1 MRIGGRLS
9 SGAWTTRPCTET
21 SPPIQGLP
29 VWEHR
34 RHLDAPIRMP
44 LPRRAIDP
52 SSPSIPTRP
61 PSTPPTRSAPMAH
74 LGEGPSY
81 NVKRRSPAE
90 GNGSPRNPLHRT
102 AGRGPATSA
111 RGARSRCG
119 PLPTRPER
127 GAEAED
133 RPTSC
138 QPNPVH
144 PVLGRERG
152 KGARNH
158 AGSEPV
164 RKNDSSSVGGGVSRY
179 QDGSSGRTA
188 SEVWMA
194 AG

>member
-52 SSPSIPTRP
+52 SSPSIPTLP
-61 PSTPPTRSAPMAH
+61 PSTPPTRSAPMNH
-74 LGEGPSY
+74 LGECPSY

-102 AGRGPATSA
+102 ARRTRDVPREVPGRVADPSPQGQNGGRKPKIDPLLVSRTPHLRSSA
-111 RGARSRCG
+111 AS
-119 PLPTRPER
+119 E
-127 GAEAED
+127 
-133 RPTSC
+133 
-138 QPNPVH
+138 
-144 PVLGRERG
+144 G
-152 KGARNH
+152 KGH
-158 AGSEPV
+158 GTMP
-164 RKNDSSSVGGGVSRY
+164 DPHP
-179 QDGSSGRTA
+179 SGKTIRHQ
-188 SEVWMA
+188 
-194 AG
+194 

>member
-9 SGAWTTRPCTET
+9 SGAWTTRPRTET

-119 PLPTRPER
+119 PSPQGRNGER
-127 GAEAED
+127 KPKIDPLLVSRTPCIRSLAASEGKGHGTMPD
-133 RPTSC
+133 
-138 QPNPVH
+138 PNPS
-144 PVLGRERG
+144 G
-152 KGARNH
+152 KTIRH
-158 AGSEPV
+158 
-164 RKNDSSSVGGGVSRY
+164 
-179 QDGSSGRTA
+179 Q
-188 SEVWMA
+188 
-194 AG
+194 

>member
-164 RKNDSSSVGGGVSRY
+164 RKNDSSSVGGG
-179 QDGSSGRTA
+179 
-188 SEVWMA
+188 E
-194 AG
+194 